1 VPRGN
6 NGLGLPPRAP
16 DSPRPILR
24 LDTVMA
30 KVYVGSPRPI
40 LRLDTVMAKVYVGGK
55 LAPLVH
61 RVKKV
66 YRQFSVVGEAE

>member
-16 DSPRPILR
+16 D
-24 LDTVMA
+24 
-30 KVYVGSPRPI
+30 SPRPI